1 MMDYTKLLPEHIEK
15 YVGENDLFLEIFE
28 GKSNTEE
35 TENNPPLL
43 FVHGAYTGSW
53 MWSKYIPH
61 FIDAGYRCYVMN
73 MRSHYKSRAMDMT
86 RISFEDYLDDIREII
101 GECEKPPIIIGFS
114 MGGVL
119 CQKIAEEG
127 TIAGLILVDSSIS
140 KEVNLVAPYENP
152 MDEELGSV
160 MPAPIRDEESCDET
174 VNDITFQKKYLAME
188 SSKVFEAMACW
199 IKGKAGISIDSSK
212 ITCPCLVIKA
222 VNSERDDSQGRATAD
237 QLKAEYLGLWN
248 ISHTGMLVG
257 QRYNE
262 AVERILVWL
271 KQHKM

>member
-1 MMDYTKLLPEHIEK
+1 MKDYTKLLPKHIEK

-28 GKSNTEE
+28 GERSEDKVDDK
-35 TENNPPLL
+35 PPLL

-61 FIDAGYRCYVMN
+61 FMEVGYRCYVMN
-73 MRSHYKSRAMDMT
+73 MRGHYKSRAMDMT

-114 MGGVL
+114 MGGLL
-119 CQKIAEEG
+119 CQKLAEEG

-140 KEVNLVAPYENP
+140 REVNLVAPYEHP
-152 MDEELGSV
+152 MDVKYGCV
-160 MPAPIRDEESCDET
+160 IPAPLRDEESIDESE
-174 VNDITFQKKYLAME
+174 NDIAFQKKYLAME
-188 SSKVFEAMACW
+188 SSRATETMACW
-199 IKGKAGISIDSSK
+199 IRGIAGISIDNSK
-212 ITCPCLVIKA
+212 ITCPSLVIKA
-222 VNSERDDSQGRATAD
+222 VDSERDDSQGRATAD

-257 QRYNE
+257 QRYHE
-262 AVERILVWL
+262 AVQRILRWL
-271 KQHKM
+271 ASM